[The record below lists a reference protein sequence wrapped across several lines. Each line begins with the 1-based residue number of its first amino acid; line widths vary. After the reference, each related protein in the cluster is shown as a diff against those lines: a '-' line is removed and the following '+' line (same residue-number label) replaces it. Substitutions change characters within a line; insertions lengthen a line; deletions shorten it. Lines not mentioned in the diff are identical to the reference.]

1 MAIGDFYGKLIEHM
15 AANIGEMFYTG
26 AVPWHGLGIEVAKP
40 VTVEE
45 ALKVG
50 GLNWPVGD
58 VDLMTADD
66 PPSPVLKR
74 KAIVRMDR
82 NPGDERRVLGVAHR
96 GFKPIQ
102 NRDGGMLFDAV
113 FGHGKAVY
121 HTGGYLGNGE
131 TVWLLAKIN
140 KTLEIAKGD
149 VVEPYALMVNS
160 HDGSRAFHIRLT
172 TVRVVCQNTIALAL
186 KEKKFGRQFSRAH
199 QGTMREHAEAAQ
211 EFFKATLAE
220 LDHVAESFT
229 ALSKKTCTMD
239 SFNELL
245 VALLPEPKKPRNINQ
260 NPGLMKAYEQ
270 RLADVLAAR
279 KHIITLRE
287 TGKGMNLPGSPG
299 TYWGVLN
306 AVLEFVDHHQ
316 QVDGSR
322 LSYVLLGDGMDLKVK
337 AFTLIREYAAKA
349 A

>member
-1 MAIGDFYGKLIEHM
+1 MP
-15 AANIGEMFYTG
+15 ANIGEVFYTG

-50 GLNWPVGD
+50 GLNWAVGE

-96 GFKPIQ
+96 GFQPIQ
-102 NRDGGMLFDAV
+102 NRDGAMLFDAV

-149 VVEPYALMVNS
+149 VVEPYALMANS
-160 HDGSRAFHIRLT
+160 HDGSTAFHIRPT
-172 TVRVVCQNTIALAL
+172 TVRVACQNTIALAL
-186 KEKKFGRQFSRAH
+186 KEKKFGEQFRRAH

-220 LDHVAESFT
+220 LDHVAGSFTGLTKKQCNAESFKEML
-229 ALSKKTCTMD
+229 A
-239 SFNELL
+239 
-245 VALLPEPKKPRNINQ
+245 ALLPEPKKPRNIEQ
-260 NPGLMKAYEQ
+260 NPGLKKAFEQ
-270 RLADVLAAR
+270 RLADVFEAR
-279 KHIITLRE
+279 KQITTLRE
-287 TGKGMNLPGSPG
+287 TGRGMSLPGSPG

-316 QVDGSR
+316 RVDGSR
-322 LSYVLLGDGMDLKVK
+322 LSYALLGDGMELKVK
-337 AFTLIREYAAKA
+337 AFTLIREHAAKA